1 MRYLPMIV
9 AAGLLSAGLLAGSG
23 PANAVPTLAFDRSA
37 VADTLVEKAG
47 YYYRRR
53 YGYRPIAMAIGL
65 ITAMATEGPITAMGT
80 DGPIMVMDMGVA
92 GVTEAQP
99 RTPIFNSRVQ

>member
-37 VADTLVEKAG
+37 VADTPVEKAG

-53 YGYRPIAMAIGL
+53 YGYRPYYGY
-65 ITAMATEGPITAMGT
+65 GYRPYYGY
-80 DGPIMVMDMGVA
+80 GYRRPYYGY
-92 GVTEAQP
+92 GYRRP
-99 RTPIFNSRVQ
+99 YYGYGYGRRWRY